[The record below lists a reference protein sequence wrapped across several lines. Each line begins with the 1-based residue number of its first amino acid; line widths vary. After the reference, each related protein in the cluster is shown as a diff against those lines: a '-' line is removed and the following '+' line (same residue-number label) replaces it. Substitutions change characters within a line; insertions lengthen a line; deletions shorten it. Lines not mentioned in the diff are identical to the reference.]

1 MIVLG
6 AFLLAGCLA
15 VHPESD
21 QVTAADLA
29 PSFPGMET
37 VDPATPLA
45 FAPAP
50 GVSRVFHAP
59 ELARLAERFH
69 LSPPPR
75 EICVT
80 RPVAPLDREKAL
92 AAMHASLP
100 NAEIVILDG
109 SRAPVPAGDVY
120 FPASQLRNEPSGQW
134 WTGYVR
140 YAGDHRFSI
149 WARVRAQVKVR
160 LAVALRTLRPGEV
173 IPPEAVEIQT
183 HSAIP
188 GNSDFAR
195 ATDQVAGR
203 APREIIPAGTPIRL
217 SLVAKPLDVTRGD
230 IVEVDAQSGA
240 AHLQFEARAEGS
252 GVTGDDIPVTN
263 PVSHRRFRARIAGK
277 DRVAVDSPAP
287 QEMP

>member
-29 PSFPGMET
+29 PAFPGMET
-37 VDPATPLA
+37 VDPHTPLA

-69 LSPPPR
+69 LSPPSP

-80 RPVAPLDREKAL
+80 RPVAPLDREKVL
-92 AAMHASLP
+92 AAMHRALP
-100 NAEIVILDG
+100 NAEIAVLDC
-109 SRAPVPAGDVY
+109 SRAPVPAGDIY
-120 FPASQLRNEPSGQW
+120 FPANQLRNEPSGQW

-149 WARVRAQVKVR
+149 WARVEAQVTAALV
-160 LAVALRTLRPGEV
+160 VALRTVRPGEA
-173 IPPEAVEIQT
+173 IPPDAVQVQT
-183 HSAIP
+183 HSSIP
-188 GNSDFAR
+188 GNSGFAVS
-195 ATDQVAGR
+195 TDQVVNQS
-203 APREIIPAGTPIRL
+203 PRETIPAGTPIRL
-217 SLVAKPLDVTRGD
+217 SLLTKPLDVARGD
-230 IVEVDAQSGA
+230 MVEVEAQSGA
-240 AHLQFEARAEGS
+240 AHLQFTARAEES
-252 GVTGDDIPVTN
+252 GVTGDEIPVLN
-263 PVSHRRFRARIAGK
+263 PVSHRRFTARIAGK
-277 DRVAVDSPAP
+277 DRVSVDSLAAQDKP
-287 QEMP
+287 